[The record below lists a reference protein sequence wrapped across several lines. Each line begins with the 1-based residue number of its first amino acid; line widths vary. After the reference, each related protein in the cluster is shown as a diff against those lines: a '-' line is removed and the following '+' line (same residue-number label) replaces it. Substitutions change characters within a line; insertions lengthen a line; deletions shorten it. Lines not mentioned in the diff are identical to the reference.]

1 MKIEISATKR
11 VVKGT
16 GASRRLRHAGSVP
29 GVLYGGGKE
38 PISLD
43 LEQKSL
49 FLQFRHEAFH
59 ASILTLNLEGNKES
73 VLLRDYQMHPVRNT
87 IQHIDFQRVN
97 ENEKIHVKVPF
108 HFINA
113 EVSPGV
119 KLNGGIVSHIMT
131 EANISCLP
139 KNLPEFIEVD
149 LATIDIGQSI
159 HLSEI
164 KMPDGV
170 EFVQLAHGNDAAV
183 ASVAKPRAVVEE
195 VAKPAEGA
203 PDGAAQDSGGLI
215 LLLINRISICKIVIN
230 FFQAL
235 ENLLMQK
242 NFMSQSPIHL

>member
-1 MKIEISATKR
+1 
-11 VVKGT
+11 
-16 GASRRLRHAGSVP
+16 
-29 GVLYGGGKE
+29 
-38 PISLD
+38 
-43 LEQKSL
+43 
-49 FLQFRHEAFH
+49 
-59 ASILTLNLEGNKES
+59 
-73 VLLRDYQMHPVRNT
+73 MHPVRNT

-203 PDGAAQDSGGLI
+203 PDGAAPAAEGAKAADAATAEDAKSD
-215 LLLINRISICKIVIN
+215 K
-230 FFQAL
+230 A
-235 ENLLMQK
+235 K
-242 NFMSQSPIHL
+242 

>member
-1 MKIEISATKR
+1 MKIEINATKR
-11 VVKGT
+11 DVKGT
-16 GASRRLRHAGSVP
+16 GASRRLRHAGSIP
-29 GVLYGGGKE
+29 GILYGGGKD
-38 PISLD
+38 PVSLD
-43 LEQKSL
+43 LEHKSL

-59 ASILTLNLEGNKES
+59 ASILTLNLEGSKES

-108 HFINA
+108 HFVNA

-149 LATIDIGQSI
+149 LAALDIGQSI
-159 HLSEI
+159 HLSQI
-164 KMPDGV
+164 KVAEGV
-170 EFVQLAHGNDAAV
+170 EFVQLSHGNDAAV

-195 VAKPAEGA
+195 VVAKPVEGTADAAAPAADGAKPAEGA
-203 PDGAAQDSGGLI
+203 ASADEAKSDKA
-215 LLLINRISICKIVIN
+215 K
-230 FFQAL
+230 
-235 ENLLMQK
+235 
-242 NFMSQSPIHL
+242 